1 MTDPNNPLPG
11 ALASAGVTISGIL
24 SELLHDLEA
33 GAAAVIIG
41 VMAMFMPQLLTI
53 SLRGLGVIGNNF
65 RDFLNA
71 IGTGTKIGV
80 ALADMLTADWNEVTA
95 DEQKIAVAFA
105 TAVGT
110 AFDKLGWAES

>member
-1 MTDPNNPLPG
+1 MDNPLPD
-11 ALASAGVTISGIL
+11 AITTAGTTINDVL
-24 SELLHDLEA
+24 SELLHDLEGA
-33 GAAAVIIG
+33 AAAVIVG

-80 ALADMLTADWNEVTA
+80 AIANMLTADWNEVTA

-110 AFDKLGWAES
+110 AFDKLGWSQS